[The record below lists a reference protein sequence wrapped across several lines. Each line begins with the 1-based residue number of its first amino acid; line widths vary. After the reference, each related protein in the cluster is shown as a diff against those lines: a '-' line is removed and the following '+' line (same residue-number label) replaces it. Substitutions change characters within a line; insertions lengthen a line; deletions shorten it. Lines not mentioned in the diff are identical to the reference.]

1 MIGPRDRRSPYHGTW
16 YAYCSNGW
24 GILDFMDFSE
34 AAGVE
39 VLAAPLE
46 AVNSAIQAQR
56 VIPARTEWRHNL
68 PGAAAN
74 YAFRPFSFTV
84 MRFE

>member
-1 MIGPRDRRSPYHGTW
+1 MNLSDKPVAVQLSLEGFRPPKT
-16 YAYCSNGW
+16 
-24 GILDFMDFSE
+24 E
-34 AAGVE
+34 AKME

-46 AVNSAIQAQR
+46 AVNSAVQPQR